1 MNINELLKIVS
12 KKIGTNESHLLLE
25 SILKKDRKYLIIN
38 SNEEVDEDKEKEC
51 IKFARKIE
59 KGYPIQYILNKAY
72 FMGLE
77 FYVDKNVL
85 IPQPDTEIVVESA
98 LKEINR
104 IQNEGIKN
112 RISILD
118 LCTGSGCIAV
128 SLCKMAENIDITAT
142 DISYKALKIA
152 RKNYNEI
159 CKNTTNNI
167 SFVRSD
173 MFNKIK
179 NKYDIIISNPP
190 YIESNMIK
198 NLNKDVKREPH
209 IALNGGKDGIK
220 FYKIIKQNVNKY
232 LKDNGTLILEI
243 GYNQRKIVQALFEE
257 SDCIKDF
264 ANNDRV
270 IIWRKK

>member
-179 NKYDIIISNPP
+179 NKYDIIISN
-190 YIESNMIK
+190 K
-198 NLNKDVKREPH
+198 
-209 IALNGGKDGIK
+209 K
-220 FYKIIKQNVNKY
+220 FK
-232 LKDNGTLILEI
+232 
-243 GYNQRKIVQALFEE
+243 
-257 SDCIKDF
+257 
-264 ANNDRV
+264 
-270 IIWRKK
+270 